1 MNADDIA
8 RLRAA
13 TKKDRIKITSRITIR
28 NRIKSRSR
36 NYSVAK
42 KLAKKTSFCRCVL
55 RIGGRKGV
63 RQEVAKSPPYEA
75 PVAVL
80 GRIGHRDY
88 TCDHAAHADWRS
100 AVPYDSLESGRCG
113 GGKAERA

>member
-8 RLRAA
+8 RPGAA
-13 TKKDRIKITSRITIR
+13 TKRGRSKITSTITIR
-28 NRIKSRSR
+28 NRIKIRIRSKSR
-36 NYSVAK
+36 NDSVVK
-42 KLAKKTSFCRCVL
+42 KLAAETSFCRCVL
-55 RIGGRKGV
+55 RIGERKGV

-80 GRIGHRDY
+80 GRMGHRDY

-100 AVPYDSLESGRCG
+100 AISRSEERRV
-113 GGKAERA
+113 GK